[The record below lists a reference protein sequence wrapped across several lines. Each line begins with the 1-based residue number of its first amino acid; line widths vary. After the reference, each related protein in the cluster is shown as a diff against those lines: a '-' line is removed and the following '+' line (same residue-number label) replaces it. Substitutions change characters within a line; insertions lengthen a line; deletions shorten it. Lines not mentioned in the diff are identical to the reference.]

1 MSNQGWMVQAAA
13 LSYSIY
19 SGSPDF
25 GAVRRSSSAGRSA
38 DDAGSSGAGE
48 SRLELLKR
56 IKTRINNGFYN
67 TDAVID
73 DIGHG
78 FAQALDQAL

>member
-1 MSNQGWMVQAAA
+1 MNNQGWIVQAAA
-13 LSYSIY
+13 FSCP
-19 SGSPDF
+19 GFTGPPDYK
-25 GAVRRSSSAGRSA
+25 VISRSSLG
-38 DDAGSSGAGE
+38 DTIIENTGSDKGE
-48 SRLELLKR
+48 NRLELLRR
-56 IKTRINNGFYN
+56 IKKQIKSGFYN

>member
-13 LSYSIY
+13 FSYPGLT
-19 SGSPDF
+19 GSPDYT
-25 GAVRRSSSAGRSA
+25 AISHSSPI
-38 DDAGSSGAGE
+38 DNVTESSGSDKGE
-48 SRLELLKR
+48 NRLELLRR
-56 IKTRINNGFYN
+56 IKKQIKSGFYN
-67 TDAVID
+67 SDAVID